1 VSVVPRVVVLF
12 YSATGNVA
20 RMAEALADGAR
31 GAGAEVRLRPVPELA
46 PPEAVAANP
55 RWQAWVEE
63 DRYPEKA
70 SLADLE
76 WCHGLALGS
85 PTRFG
90 LPAGQLKEFL
100 DTTGGLWAR
109 GVLADKVGTSFTSS
123 STGHGGLESTILAMN
138 NVLYHWGSLVMPL
151 GYADRH
157 VMKVSGNPY
166 GGSFVSRSSAAPD
179 DVALEACRLQGAR
192 LARTAGYL
200 ASGLAQEAA
209 DQDGARVPAGVPA
222 P

>member
-1 VSVVPRVVVLF
+1 MPVVPRIAVVF
-12 YSATGNVA
+12 YSATGNIA
-20 RMAEALADGAR
+20 RMAEALADGALS
-31 GAGAEVRLRPVPELA
+31 AGAEVRLRPVRELA
-46 PPEAVAANP
+46 PADAIARNP
-55 RWQAWVEE
+55 RWQAWVDE

-76 WCHGLALGS
+76 WCDGVALGS

-100 DTTGGLWAR
+100 DTTGGLWAQ
-109 GVLADKVGTSFTSS
+109 GLLADKVGTSFTSS

-192 LARTAGYL
+192 LARTAGHL
-200 ASGLAQEAA
+200 ARGLAE
-209 DQDGARVPAGVPA
+209 DLTQDAGATPGGAR
-222 P
+222 